1 MWIRAIAV
9 VLVCLF
15 AVPSLATA
23 APNAGPRWEAAP
35 DVERPTIA
43 EPPGGWTTEVGL
55 HADVHGT
62 WSDRATLVRL
72 ANHAATSI
80 PVLSKRLGVLPG
92 PTTEVYVVPSEEA
105 FHTLQPG
112 ATPDWADGTA
122 WPRWSL
128 IFLKTPSIR
137 DGTATSLT
145 TVLDHELVHVLL
157 GQAFGRRP
165 VPRWLQEG
173 MAQFYAGEATWE
185 RRIALASNEHGL
197 EPLPLATITTGFPR
211 DAAWAHLAYAQSA
224 DFIAWA
230 AGRAGEDGLRTLVQE
245 LVAGRSTDDALR
257 AAVGLS
263 VDEADALWRG
273 RLPISQDWYRW
284 VTNGS
289 LWWGTAAGFLAL
301 AAWQR
306 KRRAAVKLARWEA
319 EEVARVEALLRRQE
333 TEDAQRQWIAIGG

>member
-1 MWIRAIAV
+1 MRFRAIAL
-9 VLVCLF
+9 VLAWLLGG
-15 AVPSLATA
+15 AGLATA
-23 APNAGPRWEAAP
+23 APNPGPRWEQAP
-35 DVERPTIA
+35 EVDRPDIP
-43 EPPGGWTTEVGL
+43 EPPGGWTTELGL

-62 WSDRATLVRL
+62 WPDRATLVRL

-80 PVLSKRLGVLPG
+80 PALAKRLGVLPG
-92 PTTEVYVVPSEEA
+92 PTTQVYVVPSEEA
-105 FHTLQPG
+105 FRTLQPG
-112 ATPDWADGTA
+112 STPEWADGTA

-128 IFLKTPSIR
+128 IFLKSPSIR
-137 DGTATSLT
+137 DGTATSLS

-185 RRIALASNEHGL
+185 RRIALASNEYGL

-224 DFIAWA
+224 DFIAWV
-230 AGRAGEDGLRTLVQE
+230 AGRAGEDGLRTLVRE

-263 VDEADALWRG
+263 VDEADAIWRA

-319 EEVARVEALLRRQE
+319 EEVARVEALLRPQE
-333 TEDAQRQWIAIGG
+333 QEGAQGRPIAIGG